1 MLEAKA
7 SPGGL
12 GGTLRSYRQQA
23 GLTLADLHERTGL
36 ALSTLSKAENNKI
49 SLTYDKI
56 EKICVALG
64 IDMAQ
69 LVAPTATV
77 PIAPVAPPLVTGRRS
92 IARAGEGTDLESP
105 HYIDTYLITEL
116 LHKGMTPVIVE
127 PKSRSIEKFNDFHRH
142 PGEEYVYVIEG
153 VVDFHTEVYAPARL
167 SAGDSIY
174 FDSDVGHAWIA
185 VGEERCR
192 ILSVC
197 LRSDLAAEVRAK
209 SSSAPVLVDVTGRRT
224 SLG

>member
-23 GLTLADLHERTGL
+23 GLTLAELHERTGL

-56 EKICVALG
+56 EKLCVAMG

-69 LVAPTATV
+69 LVAPS
-77 PIAPVAPPLVTGRRS
+77 PPVSPLMVTGRRS
-92 IARAGEGTDLESP
+92 IARAGEGTAIESP
-105 HYIDTYLITEL
+105 HYVDNYLVTEL

-127 PKSRSIEKFNDFHRH
+127 PKSRSIENFDDFHRH
-142 PGEEYVYVIEG
+142 PGEEYVYVLEG
-153 VVDFHTEVYAPARL
+153 EVDFHTEIYAPARL
-167 SAGDSIY
+167 AAGDSIY

-185 VGEERCR
+185 VGDARCR

-197 LRSDLAAEVRAK
+197 LRSERATDVK
-209 SSSAPVLVDVTGRRT
+209 SPSSAAPFIIDVNGRRS